1 MDRGAKFRRCAQ
13 WEDYALHS
21 DLHSRL
27 SLLGLLTGVLAKVP
41 HAPIQKVSVRLSS
54 YVLVTDSCLV
64 LRARLRRARSEL
76 LTLGIHPLQ

>member
-27 SLLGLLTGVLAKVP
+27 SLLGLLTGVLAK
-41 HAPIQKVSVRLSS
+41 A
-54 YVLVTDSCLV
+54 YVLVTDSCLA